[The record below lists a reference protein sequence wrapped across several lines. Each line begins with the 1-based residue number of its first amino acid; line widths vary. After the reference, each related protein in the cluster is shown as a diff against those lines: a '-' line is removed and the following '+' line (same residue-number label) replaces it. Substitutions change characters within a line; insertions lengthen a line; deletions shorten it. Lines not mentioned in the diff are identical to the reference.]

1 MDQPSFEREVNA
13 YLVNVDGVLKSK
25 GLFNDKGGAK
35 LNNIQREVDMTLDK
49 MRTMQRER
57 HLDRMSAGRISAS
70 SISKVTVMADQV
82 NDGSKVPLGS
92 AFGSLA
98 THSIFTVPE
107 WKDAFSKVSVAVSNF
122 TNKYGVLISNMDA
135 MTRQTIDQALAS
147 VVDNAQIGFNKD
159 PTATGAARY
168 LSASM
173 ASIAALE
180 SASRQRQQVS
190 AAGMLEMAVKEKD
203 QQRIRALAN
212 MKLVEKSLSSEQITV
227 VNDANRRI
235 LEKLEEM
242 LTEQTSYDA
251 AIRNKKLQLV
261 DSDLDIIKRVLENQ
275 SFSSKL
281 GRALPPPRNG
291 GTRLGFLNKNIM
303 KQDFRAAPASNLGG
317 GLGVSF
323 KTIELTNRNTSPYDI
338 LSVVKHNAGV
348 IKSQGQ
354 LSKEDKPEFIRQVNS
369 LTLESFGGD
378 ATAFRE
384 AKGHYS
390 LLINSGL
397 GGVFKYEESKESLPN
412 WMRLIGSTVLYL
424 GPIAGGLYIVGSRKE
439 NKEAA
444 LIAEIAGVE

>member
-13 YLVNVDGVLKSK
+13 YLVDVDGVLKSK
-25 GLFNDKGGAK
+25 GLFHDKGGAK

-122 TNKYGVLISNMDA
+122 TNKYGVLVSNMDA
-135 MTRQTIDQALAS
+135 LSRQNIDQALAS
-147 VVDNAQIGFNKD
+147 IIDNAQIEFNKD
-159 PTATGAARY
+159 QSATGAARY

-173 ASIAALE
+173 ASITALE
-180 SASRQRQQVS
+180 SASQQQQQVS

-212 MKLVEKSLSSEQITV
+212 MKLVEKSLTPEQITV

-235 LEKLEEM
+235 LEKLEDI

-261 DSDLDIIKRVLENQ
+261 DSDLDIISRVLENQ

-323 KTIELTNRNTSPYDI
+323 KTIELTSSDTSPYDI

-354 LSKEDKPEFIRQVNS
+354 VSKEDKPEFIRQVNS

-378 ATAFRE
+378 ATAFKE
-384 AKGHYS
+384 AKSHYS

-397 GGVFKYEESKESLPN
+397 GAVFKYDEAKESLPN

-424 GPIAGGLYIVGSRKE
+424 GPVIVGLYIFGKRKE
-439 NKEAA
+439 NQEAA
-444 LIAEIAGVE
+444 LIAGIAGVE